1 MATLY
6 ILLVLLCNISL
17 LASIQ
22 TSEALDCAAK
32 DIPRV
37 RNLSDI
43 PQDSYGREGFMHMTV
58 AGAAL
63 HGMKEVE
70 IWIQTF
76 VPGSRTPIHRH
87 SCEEV
92 FLVMKG
98 RGTLLLA
105 ADSHKKYPGEPQE
118 FAVFTNSTF
127 TIPVNAAH
135 QVWNSSPD
143 EDLQVLVII
152 SRPPIKVFIY
162 SDWFTPHTAA
172 RLKFPYFWDVECLKT
187 NFKDEYAFDEL

>member
-1 MATLY
+1 MIYSKKERLVEEGQGLY
-6 ILLVLLCNISL
+6 VVAFILLLLFYTPSLRKSSLSSL
-17 LASIQ
+17 LLVFADFLTI
-22 TSEALDCAAK
+22 ALMELVQFLNLTDC
-32 DIPRV
+32 
-37 RNLSDI
+37 LL
-43 PQDSYGREGFMHMTV
+43 Q
-58 AGAAL
+58 
-63 HGMKEVE
+63 VE

-135 QVWNSSPD
+135 QV
-143 EDLQVLVII
+143 IYY
-152 SRPPIKVFIY
+152 VF
-162 SDWFTPHTAA
+162 
-172 RLKFPYFWDVECLKT
+172 
-187 NFKDEYAFDEL
+187 